1 MSFRFAAACAA
12 AVLLAFGAQPAGA
25 HEGHDHAEQPVAVS
39 GPLASRA
46 EASSEA
52 FELVAIAK
60 DNELLIYLDDFATN
74 IPVQGAGIDVE
85 TPDGPKAAVAGEGQP
100 YRLKAPFLAK
110 PGRYDLIFTVTAGSA
125 VDILPLTIDIADAR
139 ARTGASASH
148 GLRAYLASVTQP
160 ATLGALALGVVL
172 GAAFVALTRKRR
184 AAALALLFL
193 LALFPGP
200 GTAHEGHYHADQKTS
215 SLSADGELAQRLS
228 DGTIFVPK
236 PVQRIFSIGTALTE
250 SGSFNRSIELPGRV
264 IPDPNASGFVQASVG
279 GRLSA
284 PPGGFPRLGTQ
295 VKEGDVLAY
304 VTPPLQAIDVSDM
317 RQRQGELEQ
326 QISIVARRLARYEQL
341 APSGAVARSQ
351 LEDTRLELEGL
362 KERRASLDKVRRE
375 AESLVAPVAGVIADG
390 TPVAGQ
396 ITQPNAVVFHI
407 VDPGKLWVEALSFA
421 AITTSSASAATASGK
436 NLKLAFRGSGFAD
449 RNQTIPVHFAVEGE
463 AGGLRAGQFVTVL
476 VTTDEKKQGIAVPR
490 TALVRNA
497 NGQDFV
503 FEHVAAERFAAR
515 AVRTEPLDGE
525 RILILA
531 GVERGK
537 RIVVQGAELL
547 DHVR

>member
-1 MSFRFAAACAA
+1 
-12 AVLLAFGAQPAGA
+12 
-25 HEGHDHAEQPVAVS
+25 
-39 GPLASRA
+39 
-46 EASSEA
+46 
-52 FELVAIAK
+52 
-60 DNELLIYLDDFATN
+60 
-74 IPVQGAGIDVE
+74 
-85 TPDGPKAAVAGEGQP
+85 
-100 YRLKAPFLAK
+100 
-110 PGRYDLIFTVTAGSA
+110 
-125 VDILPLTIDIADAR
+125 
-139 ARTGASASH
+139 
-148 GLRAYLASVTQP
+148 LRAYLANVTQP

-193 LALFPGP
+193 LAFFPAP
-200 GTAHEGHYHADQKTS
+200 GAAHEGHDHGDQKTS
-215 SLSADGELAQRLS
+215 SLSTGGELAQRLS

-236 PVQRIFSIGTALTE
+236 PVQRIFSIRTALTE

-407 VDPGKLWVEALSFA
+407 VDPWKLWVEALSFA
-421 AITTSSASAATASGK
+421 AITTSSASATTASGK

-449 RNQTIPVHFAVEGE
+449 RNQTIPVHFAVEGD